1 LAVTA
6 EISGEIYLD
15 SNVFIYAMEGSDR
28 YRRAVESLLEKA
40 GGTFVSTTSELTIG
54 ECLIGAA
61 SPQLIALYLDLL
73 NDGETVRTWPITR
86 SIIESAAELGRELG
100 VKLVDAIHVATALV
114 AGCTVF
120 VSNDRRLRLPP
131 QLRKLDLRALAAE

>member
-1 LAVTA
+1 V

-28 YRRAVESLLEKA
+28 YRRAVEILLEKT
-40 GGTFVSTTSELTIG
+40 GGRFVSTTSELTIG

-100 VKLVDAIHVATALV
+100 VKLADAIHIATALV

-131 QLRKLDLRALAAE
+131 ELRKLDLRDLAAE

>member
-1 LAVTA
+1 LAVTV

-28 YRRAVESLLEKA
+28 YRRAVEILLEKT
-40 GGTFVSTTSELTIG
+40 GGRFVSTTSELTIG

-100 VKLVDAIHVATALV
+100 VKLADAIHIATALV

-131 QLRKLDLRALAAE
+131 ELRKLDLRDLAAE

>member
-1 LAVTA
+1 VTV

-28 YRRAVESLLEKA
+28 YRRAVEILLEKT
-40 GGTFVSTTSELTIG
+40 GGRFVSTTSELTIG

-100 VKLVDAIHVATALV
+100 VKLADAIHIATALV

-131 QLRKLDLRALAAE
+131 ELRKLDLRDLAAE